1 MGHIKQQEQA
11 STSSIAKD
19 IGMASETEKTSCL
32 SFLGAGLEAVCCGG
46 RKSKTKMGNTR
57 VEAVVV
63 LQMKNVLDCND
74 FRASLHDGF
83 KELLGHRVS
92 LQLVSA
98 VQADPENETRPR
110 VGAPAFLEDWP
121 KVPAVAAVGDTTFK
135 VEFYLDEGFGMP
147 GAFIIRN
154 LHKSEFYLKTVTL
167 QNVPGEGKVHFAC
180 YSWVYPADK
189 YKYNRVFFAN
199 QSYLPSET
207 PALLKTLRETELIH
221 LRGDGM
227 GELQEWDRVYDYAF
241 YNDLGDPD
249 KGKDKARPVL
259 GGSVEYPYPRRG
271 RTGRPP
277 TQSGTHLSLILWEV
291 QNGHV
296 QLPAKAAVEIILPV
310 LNCLHIYVPRDERFG
325 QRKMS
330 DFLAS
335 ASKSI
340 VQVLVAES
348 KALFDK
354 TRNEF
359 DTFQDVFNLY
369 EGGIKLPDSPALKKV
384 KDKIPLE
391 IIKKLVP
398 SDGEQLLKF
407 LMPQV
412 IKHDKRA
419 WRTDE
424 EFAREMLA
432 GINPVVI
439 SRLEEFPP
447 KSKLDPAI
455 YGPQTSTITAE
466 RIEKFLQRLTVEEAL
481 NKHRLFI
488 LDHYEAIMPYLNRI
502 NTTGNKIYASR
513 TLLFLKDDG
522 TLTPLAI
529 ELCLPNHEG
538 QDHGAVRKV
547 YTPADYGVEASLW
560 DLAKAY
566 AAVDD
571 SGHHQLISHWLNTH
585 ATMEPFVIASN
596 RQLSV
601 MHPIFKLLQPHLRDT
616 MYINAVARQILLN
629 AGGVMEKTV
638 FPARYA
644 MEMSAVVYKSWNF
657 TEQGLPAD
665 LLKRGIAVQ
674 DSSRPHGL
682 RLLIEDYPYA
692 VDGLEIWFAIRDW
705 VHGYCS
711 IYYKSDHAIQ
721 SDTELQAW
729 WHEVRYVGHGDKKH
743 EPWWPKMQN
752 LHELV
757 ESLTTIIWVASAL
770 HAALNF
776 GQYPYAGFL
785 PNRPTLS
792 RRFMPEPGTKEYA
805 ELEKDPDSVFLKTI
819 TAQMQTLLGIS
830 LIEILS
836 RHSPDEVYLGQN
848 IDKEWSGEEE
858 ALCAFRQFGGRLV
871 DIENRIMQ
879 MNGDSDKWKN
889 RNGPVRIPYTLLYPN
904 TSDLSGAGGITGK
917 GIPNSTSI

>member
-1 MGHIKQQEQA
+1 MGYSKQQEQA
-11 STSSIAKD
+11 STSSIANHV
-19 IGMASETEKTSCL
+19 GTASETEKTSCL
-32 SFLGAGLEAVCCGG
+32 SFLGTGLQTVCCGG
-46 RKSKTKMGNTR
+46 SKSKKKKETKMGNIR
-57 VEAVVV
+57 VVAVVV
-63 LQMKNVLDCND
+63 LQMKNVLDFND
-74 FRASLHDGF
+74 FHASLHDGF

-121 KVPAVAAVGDTTFK
+121 KLPAAVAVGDSTFK
-135 VEFYLDEGFGMP
+135 VEFYLDEEFGTP

-154 LHKSEFYLKTVTL
+154 HHKSEFYLKTVTL
-167 QNVPGEGKVHFAC
+167 QNVPGKGKVHFAC
-180 YSWVYPADK
+180 YSWVYPTDK
-189 YKYNRVFFAN
+189 YKYDRVFFAN
-199 QSYLPSET
+199 QSYLPSLT
-207 PALLKTLRETELIH
+207 PAPLKTLRETELMH
-221 LRGDGM
+221 LRGDGL
-227 GELQEWDRVYDYAF
+227 GKLREWDRVYDYAF

-249 KGKDKARPVL
+249 KGEDKARPVL
-259 GGSVEYPYPRRG
+259 GGSVQYPYPRRV

-277 TQSGTHLSLILWEV
+277 TQSDPKTESRLS
-291 QNGHV
+291 
-296 QLPAKAAVEIILPV
+296 V
-310 LNCLHIYVPRDERFG
+310 LASFNIYVPRDERFG

-330 DFLAS
+330 DVLAS

-354 TRNEF
+354 TPNEF

-369 EGGIKLPDSPALKKV
+369 EGGIKLPDSPALDKV
-384 KDKIPLE
+384 KDMIPLE
-391 IIKKLVP
+391 MIKELVR

-407 LMPQV
+407 PMPQV
-412 IKHDKRA
+412 IQHDKSA

-447 KSKLDPAI
+447 ESKLDPAI

-466 RIEKFLQRLTVEEAL
+466 HIEKFLQGLTVEEAL

-488 LDHYEAIMPYLNRI
+488 LDHYEAIMPYVNRI
-502 NTTGNKIYASR
+502 NTTGNNIYASR

-522 TLTPLAI
+522 SLTPLAI

-547 YTPADYGVEASLW
+547 YTPADDGVEASLW
-560 DLAKAY
+560 QLAKAY
-566 AAVDD
+566 AAVGD
-571 SGHHQLISHWLNTH
+571 SGNHQLISHWLKTH
-585 ATMEPFVIASN
+585 ATMEPFVIATN

-601 MHPIFKLLQPHLRDT
+601 MHPIYKLLRPHLRDT
-616 MYINAVARQILLN
+616 MYINALGRQLLLN
-629 AGGVMEKTV
+629 AGGVLEKTI
-638 FPARYA
+638 FPARYS
-644 MEMSAVVYKSWNF
+644 MEMSAAVYKSWNF

-705 VHGYCS
+705 VHDYCS

-770 HAALNF
+770 HAAVNF
-776 GQYPYAGFL
+776 GQYAYAGFP

-819 TAQMQTLLGIS
+819 TAQMQALLGIS
-830 LIEILS
+830 GIEILS
-836 RHSPDEVYLGQN
+836 RHPSDEVYLGQN

-858 ALCAFRQFGGRLV
+858 ALAAFRRFGDRLV
-871 DIENRIMQ
+871 YIENRIMQ
-879 MNGDSDKWKN
+879 MNAESDKWKN
-889 RNGPVRIPYTLLYPN
+889 RNGPVRVPYTLLYPN
-904 TSDLSGAGGITGK
+904 TSDLSAVGGLTGK
-917 GIPNSTSI
+917 GIPNSISI